1 MLRRR
6 VVLADDH
13 PMMLEALRN
22 AIDDEDDLEV
32 IGEAADGAE
41 AVRLARLLRPDV
53 VVMDI
58 FMPVKDGLQATAEI
72 VQTEPSV
79 RVLALTSS
87 TEDDTVL
94 EAIQAGA
101 IGFLL
106 KNAKRTEILRAIREV
121 ASGQAYLPPSAAQKL
136 VAGLRRRP
144 EPPQPAVEPLTERE
158 QEVLDL
164 IADGA
169 SNREI
174 GQKLVISE
182 STVRSHVHNLL
193 GKLGLDNRN
202 QLILYA
208 LKARGA
214 S

>member
-1 MLRRR
+1 VIRKRIL
-6 VVLADDH
+6 LADDH
-13 PMMLEALRN
+13 PMMIEALRN

-41 AVRLARLLRPDV
+41 AVRLARALRPDV
-53 VVMDI
+53 IVMDI
-58 FMPVKDGLQATAEI
+58 YMPIKDGLQATVEI
-72 VQTEPSV
+72 TESQPEI

-87 TEDDTVL
+87 TEDGKVL

-106 KNAKRTEILRAIREV
+106 KNTKRSEILQAIREV
-121 ASGQAYLPPSAAQKL
+121 ARGQTYLPPSAAQKL

-144 EPPQPAVEPLTERE
+144 EATPTVAEPLTERE
-158 QEVLDL
+158 LEVLSL
-164 IADGA
+164 IGGGA

-174 GQKLVISE
+174 GQRLVISE

-193 GKLGLDNRN
+193 GKLDLESRN

-208 LKARGA
+208 LKEKQTR
-214 S
+214 